1 MKGVLGRVALALA
14 AVFAGIAL
22 AHADELLELGR
33 DAPAMINPGHAGF
46 AVIDVDGDGNDDLV
60 FEDTAANP
68 VLAVYGLR
76 ADRTLGFK
84 QLFPMPWQHIAE
96 RTLAWRTGGVAHV
109 IVLDDAGVVHDFS
122 GWPLTERRS
131 FPIYVYVAPPP
142 IAIGDI
148 DGDGVDDLV
157 TGVEGSILTY
167 SMGDGSSEQTF
178 TLPFETTA
186 RDVALAQLDADPALE
201 IIVAGSMY
209 GPGVVVD
216 GATGA
221 IDYEY
226 DASYGFGNVVAT
238 GRFDG
243 TGATGFVTD
252 GWGIADVFGVD
263 PYTLLWD
270 ANAGGN
276 IMSMA
281 TADIDG
287 SGRDS
292 IIVGND
298 QWGAVHV
305 FDPATHAERY
315 TIPQDGFGVLAVA
328 GLDFD
333 GAGAPSVVF
342 GSGRALPGTTGL
354 TIADAPTGLV
364 TGTYVPATGPMTIT
378 AIGDVDGDGRDEL
391 VAASQPSYAYSTIA
405 IYDLATGAEKWRS
418 PASIGYG
425 DDPFYIAPAALRLV
439 PHADRPG
446 MDIVAAGSA
455 TYDGRI
461 EVYDGTTMDE
471 VARIYAY
478 ASGPLQW
485 RQVRDVAMYDCNG
498 DGFDDFV
505 TIVDV
510 YDGYQYGVELLAFSG
525 ADTSLLWRSGTYA
538 AGTFAERVL
547 VVPSPTGRSELVAV
561 SNRVLRGFD
570 PSTGASKWW
579 FAAANDGAIYVPDGA
594 GGPEF
599 AVFSPDG
606 AIAFHDARTHARVRS
621 FPLPAAICDALALDG
636 DVRTL
641 LVATGDSLV
650 LFDGKAGVARAT
662 VAPLGE
668 CLWNATRMSAN
679 ADHVV
684 ALGTGSAVFREQA
697 YTTRDRIFAGSFDAR

>member
-1 MKGVLGRVALALA
+1 MKGFFGRVAIALVAALA
-14 AVFAGIAL
+14 GIPL
-22 AHADELLELGR
+22 AHGDEMVELGR
-33 DAPAMINPGHAGF
+33 NAPAMIDPGHAGF

-60 FEDTAANP
+60 FEDVATNP

-76 ADRTLGFK
+76 ADGTLGFK
-84 QLFPMPWQHIAE
+84 QLSPMPWQHIAE
-96 RTLAWRTGGVAHV
+96 RTLGWRTGGVAHV

-131 FPIYVYVAPPP
+131 FPIYVYSTPPP

-157 TGVEGSILTY
+157 SGVEGSIFTY
-167 SMGDGSSEQTF
+167 SMSDGSSEHTF
-178 TLPFETTA
+178 ALPFETTA
-186 RDVALAQLDADPALE
+186 RGVALAQLDGDPALE

-221 IDYEY
+221 IDFEY
-226 DASYGFGNVVAT
+226 DASYGFGSVVAT
-238 GRFDG
+238 GRFDD

-252 GWGIADVFGVD
+252 GWGIADVFGAD
-263 PYTLLWD
+263 PYTLLWG

-305 FDPATHAERY
+305 FDPVTHAERY
-315 TIPQDGFGVLAVA
+315 TIPQDGFGVLAVT
-328 GLDFD
+328 GIDFD

-342 GSGRALPGTTGL
+342 GSGRALPGTTGF
-354 TIADAPTGLV
+354 TIADAATGFV

-378 AIGDVDGDGRDEL
+378 AIGDVDGDGREEL
-391 VAASQPSYAYSTIA
+391 VAASQPSYGYSTIA
-405 IYDLATGAEKWRS
+405 IYDLATGVEKWRS

-461 EVYDGTTMDE
+461 EVYDGTTMNE

-485 RQVRDVAMYDCNG
+485 RQVRDVAMYDCDG
-498 DGFDDFV
+498 DGIDDFV
-505 TIVDV
+505 AIVDV

-547 VVPSPTGRSELVAV
+547 VVPSPTGGGEVVAV
-561 SNRVLRGFD
+561 SNRILRGFD

-599 AVFSPDG
+599 AIFSPEG
-606 AIAFHDARTHARVRS
+606 GMAFYDAVTHAQLRS
-621 FPLPAAICDALALDG
+621 FPLAESTCDALALD
-636 DVRTL
+636 DNVRS
-641 LVATGDSLV
+641 LVVAMGDSLV
-650 LFDGKAGVARAT
+650 LFDGKAGVVRTT
-662 VAPLGE
+662 VGSLGQ
-668 CLWNATRMSAN
+668 CLPRVTRMSAN
-679 ADHVV
+679 ADHAV
-684 ALGTGSAVFREQA
+684 ALGTGSAVFREQVFLS
-697 YTTRDRIFAGSFDAR
+697 TDHIFAGSFDPR